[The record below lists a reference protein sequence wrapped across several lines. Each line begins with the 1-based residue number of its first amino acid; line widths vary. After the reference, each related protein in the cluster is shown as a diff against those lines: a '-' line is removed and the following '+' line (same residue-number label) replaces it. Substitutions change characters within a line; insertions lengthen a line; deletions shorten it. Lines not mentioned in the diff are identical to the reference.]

1 MKILLM
7 RGKINTIIKVIIIN
21 FIIFDEKPNKKTL
34 IFYKNKIKSNDD
46 APMKQDEKIYTIA
59 CIYKN

>member
-21 FIIFDEKPNKKTL
+21 FIIFDEKPNKKNVNIL
-34 IFYKNKIKSNDD
+34 
-46 APMKQDEKIYTIA
+46 
-59 CIYKN
+59 